1 MGMRLP
7 PVASNSRCS
16 RLLCLTSILVIFVT
30 ESPCIMYFTWNYGTR
45 TLTQEIYIYI
55 QLPFSFTPY
64 IYYITDT
71 SLIHW
76 LLIYTTR
83 TVSVYGTLQYTSTA
97 FRDGR
102 NLIIQKL
109 FCLAIRLEVQP
120 VNQLTILCFSD
131 VAR

>member
-1 MGMRLP
+1 
-7 PVASNSRCS
+7 
-16 RLLCLTSILVIFVT
+16 
-30 ESPCIMYFTWNYGTR
+30 MYFTWNYGTR
-45 TLTQEIYIYI
+45 PLTQERDIYIYI

-71 SLIHW
+71 SLVHW
-76 LLIYTTR
+76 LPIYTTR
-83 TVSVYGTLQYTSTA
+83 TVSVYGTLQCTSIA

-102 NLIIQKL
+102 NLIIKKL
-109 FCLAIRLEVQP
+109 FCLAIRLEVHT